1 MYGTLLH
8 SVCTTS
14 EGQPFPDFF
23 QAGMLSALSTHS
35 FSVLLRYHAKRGLQ
49 MAVIVT
55 IKALHTLF
63 SREKHVEVVLM
74 ISVGNVFQ
82 YLYFLH
88 MYPYLHILFSYHI
101 FHSTYS
107 SSISY
112 FLLSWLYND
121 LNNAIINGDFPED
134 YLFWISW
141 VDSRDGKEGTL
152 ALETLMKYCNL
163 RYWGGR
169 GLIWHLGLGS
179 SYFLMGGGALLRAW
193 VLIQG
198 KTVTKHQKDIKSYY
212 ITLCRSQASLTIKR
226 KLNFFFC
233 F

>member
-1 MYGTLLH
+1 MYYFFSKTRKIQGKTVTVIFQEPYNNLLTSLAQAILRNIVPWSFLYGTLLH

-35 FSVLLRYHAKRGLQ
+35 FSVLLCYHAKRGLQ

-55 IKALHTLF
+55 VKALHTLF
-63 SREKHVEVVLM
+63 SREEHKVVLM

-88 MYPYLHILFSYHI
+88 MYPYLYILFSYHI

-121 LNNAIINGDFPED
+121 LNDAIINGDFPED
-134 YLFWISW
+134 YLFWISC

-152 ALETLMKYCNL
+152 DLETLMKYCNL
-163 RYWGGR
+163 R
-169 GLIWHLGLGS
+169 
-179 SYFLMGGGALLRAW
+179 
-193 VLIQG
+193 
-198 KTVTKHQKDIKSYY
+198 
-212 ITLCRSQASLTIKR
+212 
-226 KLNFFFC
+226 N
-233 F
+233 